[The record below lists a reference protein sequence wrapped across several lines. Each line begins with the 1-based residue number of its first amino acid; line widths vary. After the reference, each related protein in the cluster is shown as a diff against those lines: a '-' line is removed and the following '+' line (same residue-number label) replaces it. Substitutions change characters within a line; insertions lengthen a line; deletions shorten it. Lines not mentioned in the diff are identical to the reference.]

1 MTSRRRFLAALGTGM
16 VGIAGC
22 LSGPGPREAADPW
35 LERSVTEDETDN
47 GTPVEHV
54 TGRVKLTRGEF
65 TTYEFGH
72 PEEVMFIDFRGDT
85 VLSLPFDVATVR
97 RSELSAF
104 ANGEKAEFFSTA
116 SSFDT
121 TGTRFHSRLQAGEY
135 AIVLDN
141 SRMWGS
147 RPLDEVEI
155 RFELSIE
162 Y

>member
-16 VGIAGC
+16 VGVAGC

-35 LERSVTEDETDN
+35 VERTVTEGETDT
-47 GTPVEHV
+47 GSPVDKV

-72 PEEVMFIDFRGDT
+72 PEEVMFIDFRADT
-85 VLSLPFDVATVR
+85 VLALPFDVATVR
-97 RSELSAF
+97 RSELSTF
-104 ANGEKAEFFSTA
+104 ADGEDADFFSTA

-121 TGTRFHSRLQAGEY
+121 TGTRFHARLPAGDY

-141 SRMWGS
+141 SRMLGA
-147 RPLDEVEI
+147 RPLDKIEI
-155 RFELSIE
+155 RFELEIE

>member
-1 MTSRRRFLAALGTGM
+1 MTSRRQFLATLGTGM
-16 VGIAGC
+16 VGVAGC

-35 LERSVTEDETDN
+35 LERTVTEDETDN

-97 RSELSAF
+97 GSELSRL
-104 ANGEKAEFFSTA
+104 ANGEDPEIISTA
-116 SSFDT
+116 SSFKT
-121 TGTRFHSRLQAGEY
+121 TGTSFYSRLQAGEY
-135 AIVLDN
+135 AIVFDN
-141 SRMWGS
+141 SQMWS
-147 RPLDEVEI
+147 ARPLDEIEI
-155 RFELSIE
+155 RFELAIE